1 MSKQYHFGVV
11 ATFDE
16 DTLTWEFQAMPING
30 DETPFFEMQ
39 EVYNYDTYEW
49 EDAFIHY
56 EPDGY
61 AEQRANFI
69 LLMEAIEH
77 ANHRLKEAQ

>member
-49 EDAFIHY
+49 EDANDHG
-56 EPDGY
+56 PDSTDV
-61 AEQRANFI
+61 ERANYV
-69 LLMEAIEH
+69 LLEEAIDH